1 MNEGHGKVQNWKIG
15 GARREESEEKTATVS
30 FQLKIF
36 KNKVGQVLKM
46 ITCNWI
52 ILTSIR

>member
-15 GARREESEEKTATVS
+15 GTRREESEEKSAIIS

-36 KNKVGQVLKM
+36 KNKGQVLKL
-46 ITCNWI
+46 ITCNWV
-52 ILTSIR
+52 ILTSMR